1 MLSWLRQQIAER
13 KALAESAS
21 PWPWSA
27 NAEHDEV
34 LAADGERVADG
45 FALSGNQLRNT
56 VDHIA
61 FNDPRQIIAD
71 CEAQLT
77 LIGLHEITV
86 KKDGPAVF
94 SEATGK
100 QLDSGYDVSCSVC
113 GWVSDDP
120 ESGCETVRL
129 LAMAYA
135 HRPGYLPEWAPE
147 GATA

>member
-1 MLSWLRQQIAER
+1 MTDDMLSWLRRQIEAR

-34 LAADGERVADG
+34 LAVDGERVADG

-56 VDHIA
+56 VDHIV

-71 CEAQLT
+71 CEAQLA
-77 LIGLHEITV
+77 LIDLHGTTV
-86 KKDGPAVF
+86 KKGGPAVF
-94 SEATGK
+94 SDEDGR
-100 QLDSGYDVSCSVC
+100 QLTSGHEVTCSVC

-120 ESGCETVRL
+120 TSGCETVRL
-129 LAMAYA
+129 LALPYA
-135 HRPGYLPEWAPE
+135 DVDGYREEWKP
-147 GATA
+147 